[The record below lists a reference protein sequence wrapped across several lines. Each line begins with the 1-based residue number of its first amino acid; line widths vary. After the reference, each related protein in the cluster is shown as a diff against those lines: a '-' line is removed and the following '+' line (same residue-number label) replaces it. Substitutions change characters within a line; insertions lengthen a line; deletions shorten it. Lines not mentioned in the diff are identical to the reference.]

1 MEAVWHLVVP
11 KGGWM
16 KQNHWMM
23 ARYLISRMLEGRTLP
38 QKFPETVFPQQGAT
52 TQMGLGGGKST
63 VQSSIVPTMGSLE
76 NPFRYDTFA
85 YLFRPLLENEFRK
98 VNKVWRKFAPVLVL
112 CPSGMRPFTAG
123 SYAVNN
129 NYKWKVCNVCT
140 PLMESWGMKCSNLH
154 SNYTSPPM
162 DHAIT
167 FADLHPSAP
176 SSSLRRITM
185 QVGPVSLSCG
195 EHRCRPHVAT
205 HCMQPHRCTEGL

>member
-1 MEAVWHLVVP
+1 MPLDGAVEMEAVWHLVVP

-38 QKFPETVFPQQGAT
+38 QKFPETVLPQSSAAT
-52 TQMGLGGGKST
+52 VGMGKSPM
-63 VQSSIVPTMGSLE
+63 QSSIVPTMGSLE

-112 CPSGMRPFTAG
+112 CPPGYKPFTQ
-123 SYAVNN
+123 AVDN
-129 NYKWKVCNVCT
+129 NYKWTVCNICT

-154 SNYTSPPM
+154 SNYSAPPV
-162 DHAIT
+162 DLAVT
-167 FADLHPSAP
+167 FADLHPSAS

-185 QVGPVSLSCG
+185 QVRRLLPSLCDDAPP
-195 EHRCRPHVAT
+195 RCRP
-205 HCMQPHRCTEGL
+205 QGN